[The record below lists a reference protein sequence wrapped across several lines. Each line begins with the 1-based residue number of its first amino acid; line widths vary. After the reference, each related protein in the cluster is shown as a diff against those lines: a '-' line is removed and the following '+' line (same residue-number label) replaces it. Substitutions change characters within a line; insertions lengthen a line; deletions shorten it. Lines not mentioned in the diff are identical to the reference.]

1 MRIEHFA
8 INVPAPLDAA
18 RWYVEHLGMRV
29 VRRVMEP
36 PWAHFLQ
43 DSAGLTTV
51 EIYGNRD
58 APLPDYHAMD
68 PRVFH
73 IAFAVHDVATERQR
87 LLQAGASPAGE
98 VVRTPAGDTMVF
110 LRDPWGVPLQLVH
123 RRHPL

>member
-8 INVPAPLDAA
+8 INVPAPLEAA
-18 RWYVEHLGMRV
+18 RWYVEHLRMRV

-43 DSAGLTTV
+43 DAAGLTTI

-58 APLPDYHAMD
+58 VSMPDYHAMD

-73 IAFAVHDVATERQR
+73 IAFAVEDVAAERER
-87 LLQAGASPAGE
+87 LLAAGAVSAGE
-98 VVRTPAGDTMVF
+98 IVRTPNGDTMVF
-110 LRDPWGVPLQLVH
+110 LRDPWGVPLQLVY
-123 RRHPL
+123 RRQPL